1 MASDEDREL
10 YAAFQQLGDGR
21 QGALQTVWSILAGPL
36 HHYAL
41 VLTGSQEEADD
52 VLADVFWRLARTGR
66 KLRRVQ
72 SPRSYCFTAARNVA
86 RTRFRRRR
94 PEAPVEDL
102 GGGDPPSAE
111 AVAVRQALLRLPPEQ
126 RECVVLHIWG
136 GLTFRE
142 VAALTGVSLDTA
154 ASRYR
159 YALEKLRVVMSDDG
173 A

>member
-1 MASDEDREL
+1 MSSDEDRKL
-10 YAAFQQLGDGR
+10 RTAFDQLGDGQ
-21 QGALQTVWSILAGPL
+21 QGALQVVWSILARPV

-41 VLTGSQEEADD
+41 SLTGSQEEADD
-52 VLADVFWRLARTGR
+52 VLGEVFWRLARAGR
-66 KLRRVQ
+66 KLRGVEN
-72 SPRSYCFTAARNVA
+72 PRAYCFTAARNVA

-94 PEAPVEDL
+94 LEAPLEDT
-102 GGGDPPSAE
+102 GGGALSAD
-111 AVAVRQALLRLPPEQ
+111 AIAVRQALSGLPLEQ

-159 YALEKLRVVMSDDG
+159 YALDKLRVVMNDER